1 MKTCPICEK
10 SWPSNHA
17 NCPTDG
23 ALLID
28 LRELEPGTVIRGKYR
43 IVRQLGR
50 GGMGTVYLA
59 EHILLNRPRALKF
72 ISSELSQDAAFLR
85 RFRREAQAAIELR
98 HPNIVEVVDLDQAE
112 DGSPYIAME
121 YVEGP
126 DLRNE
131 LAGGVFP
138 VERALHIARGIALG
152 LGAAHAKGIVHR
164 DVKPE
169 NILLASGKGSPEIPK
184 LLDFGIAAMKETATA
199 VSRTHGLMLTPP
211 YAAPEQWKGMAAEEL
226 DGRADLYALGGVFYE
241 MLTGQTTF
249 HAHNTEGWMY
259 QHIHEQPQPPSQLRP
274 ELANWPGLD
283 SLVLRLLA
291 KDREQRPRDAGELLS
306 LLDAVRYV
314 APSAR
319 RETVPIDTMPKER
332 QATVPD
338 IVFSG
343 GGHQDA
349 REERPPEHEPVSK
362 SFLQY
367 GDQPESGEGSGPPRR
382 SWNSLAVWGLLAVV
396 LVLVIYGALHFFGRQ
411 EPAQPGSSSTPA
423 TSAMQPATISTSTA
437 TKPSTPATNVPA
449 TIPGGGAQADALTW
463 TDPAT
468 GLMWAKSDNGW
479 KKNVYRSEVTW
490 QQATD
495 YCRNLQLDGHSDWRL
510 PTIDEL
516 QGIYDPNANVNGYHV
531 KGNLQL
537 MGMDWSSSP
546 ATAPGEAWYFAF
558 ESEYRGSF
566 SLGSRA
572 GLRAL
577 CVRGTTSQ
585 SLNPAVNSA
594 PVVPSSNPGGGAQ
607 ADELTWTDPA
617 TGLMWTKKENS
628 SGACWEDN
636 SKSVNWQQATDY
648 CRNLRLAGH
657 SDWRLPAIGE
667 LQGIYDPNANVSF
680 KCWHVKGCLQSDST
694 LWSSP
699 QLNASQGNFSGTALG
714 FKFSDGTQGPYSLDY
729 IFCMRA
735 LCVRRSR

>member
-1 MKTCPICEK
+1 
-10 SWPSNHA
+10 
-17 NCPTDG
+17 
-23 ALLID
+23 
-28 LRELEPGTVIRGKYR
+28 
-43 IVRQLGR
+43 
-50 GGMGTVYLA
+50 
-59 EHILLNRPRALKF
+59 
-72 ISSELSQDAAFLR
+72 
-85 RFRREAQAAIELR
+85 
-98 HPNIVEVVDLDQAE
+98 
-112 DGSPYIAME
+112 
-121 YVEGP
+121 
-126 DLRNE
+126 
-131 LAGGVFP
+131 
-138 VERALHIARGIALG
+138 
-152 LGAAHAKGIVHR
+152 
-164 DVKPE
+164 
-169 NILLASGKGSPEIPK
+169 
-184 LLDFGIAAMKETATA
+184 
-199 VSRTHGLMLTPP
+199 
-211 YAAPEQWKGMAAEEL
+211 
-226 DGRADLYALGGVFYE
+226 
-241 MLTGQTTF
+241 
-249 HAHNTEGWMY
+249 MY
-259 QHIHEQPQPPSQLRP
+259 KHLQEQPQPPSTLRP

-283 SLVLRLLA
+283 ALVLRLLA
-291 KDREQRPRDAGELLS
+291 KDREHRPRDAGELLS

-332 QATVPD
+332 QATVPE

-349 REERPPEHEPVSK
+349 SEERPPEQEPVSK
-362 SFLQY
+362 SILQY
-367 GDQPESGEGSGPPRR
+367 EDQLESGDGSGRPKR

-411 EPAQPGSSSTPA
+411 EPAQPESSSTPA
-423 TSAMQPATISTSTA
+423 TSATQPVTISTSTA
-437 TKPSTPATNVPA
+437 TKPSTPATNAPVA
-449 TIPGGGAQADALTW
+449 IPGGGALAEALTW

-468 GLMWAKSDNGW
+468 SLIWTKKDNG
-479 KKNVYRSEVTW
+479 KDVNW

-495 YCRNLQLDGHSDWRL
+495 YCRNLQLAGHSDWRL

-516 QGIYDPNANVNGYHV
+516 LGIYDANANVGGLHV
-531 KGNLQL
+531 KGNLHL
-537 MGMDWSSSP
+537 TGWHWSSSLGN
-546 ATAPGEAWYFAF
+546 ASGKAWYF
-558 ESEYRGSF
+558 SF
-566 SLGSRA
+566 SNWLRFSASLDYSSYG
-572 GLRAL
+572 RAL
-577 CVRGTTSQ
+577 CVRRSVSQ
-585 SLNPAVNSA
+585 GHTPAVNPA
-594 PVVPSSNPGGGAQ
+594 PVVPASNPGGGAQ

-628 SGACWEDN
+628 GGSCWEDN

-657 SDWRLPAIGE
+657 SDWRLPTIGE